1 MANART
7 GEKGQT
13 LWCPDCEGSGVLDD
27 FGDEWSDGEECDC
40 ARCGGTGEL
49 PRPVVLRE
57 LRAGLRDLFATAN
70 AEDTWEGY
78 AERERQAVEVE
89 VAHDPKGYASMEWD
103 ALGIA
108 PPGFTAREIVGA
120 PPAARWEPDPGWP
133 SPRKVRRIVYLTL
146 PEALR
151 GWDEL
156 VTFHVVDEHGGG
168 WDVTAFR
175 YGTWSTPLP
184 CSEPVHLRGRFTRDE
199 LAREAEALLVL
210 AGRMAVVE
218 GVDPAVADDDEDT
231 PEWDEDAAEEKAL
244 RRELRDL
251 YWRTVGAAQHFFPT
265 RHGSEH
271 TVTLRCAS
279 CGCNAIWPAAW
290 GLVPSG
296 ESLVEGVTTREPAEV
311 LRRERPLRK
320 GGFAVVTDSGSSWH
334 LEEVRCADKSCRCHT
349 VSEPAPIEIVRALR
363 RQTPEAPAGGCQGW

>member
-70 AEDTWEGY
+70 AQDTWEGY
-78 AERERQAVEVE
+78 AARVRQAVEVE
-89 VAHDPKGYASMEWD
+89 VAHDPKGYASMEWE

-175 YGTWSTPLP
+175 YGTWSTPRP

-210 AGRMAVVE
+210 AGRMAPVE
-218 GVDPAVADDDEDT
+218 GVDPAVAADDD
-231 PEWDEDAAEEKAL
+231 W
-244 RRELRDL
+244 
-251 YWRTVGAAQHFFPT
+251 
-265 RHGSEH
+265 
-271 TVTLRCAS
+271 
-279 CGCNAIWPAAW
+279 CG
-290 GLVPSG
+290 
-296 ESLVEGVTTREPAEV
+296 T
-311 LRRERPLRK
+311 
-320 GGFAVVTDSGSSWH
+320 
-334 LEEVRCADKSCRCHT
+334 
-349 VSEPAPIEIVRALR
+349 
-363 RQTPEAPAGGCQGW
+363 